1 MKQKWMRI
9 CALLLAA
16 VVLCCGLWGSRVS
29 VAWAQEAMVQEGD
42 FKTLKVGTGG
52 QAVRQMQVVLQNL
65 GFYEGSIN
73 GNFSRSFE
81 GAVKDFQADF
91 GIEETGEIDWE
102 LYALLYEEFSS
113 FPAETEKPK
122 ATGKPN
128 PTQKPKA
135 TKAPQATKKPG
146 LFDFLFGDDEEEEIL
161 VEEDGQ
167 YTDKEH
173 VAAYLREYEKLPSNY
188 ITKQEARKLG
198 WNGSRSGLWDVAY
211 GMSIGGD
218 KFGNYEE
225 ILPTKRGRQYY
236 ECDIDFDGWKANAK
250 RIVYSN
256 DGLIFYTEDH
266 YETFEEITEP

>member
-1 MKQKWMRI
+1 MNNKWLRSLM
-9 CALLLAA
+9 LLLVAA
-16 VVLCCGLWGSRVS
+16 VVLCGSLLGP
-29 VAWAQEAMVQEGD
+29 AALKGACAQETMIEESA
-42 FKTLKVGTGG
+42 FKTLKVGMGG
-52 QAVRQMQVVLQNL
+52 QAVRQMQAVLQDL
-65 GFYEGSIN
+65 GYYEGSIN

-102 LYALLYEEFSS
+102 LYALLYGEFSS
-113 FPAETEKPK
+113 FPAETEKPR
-122 ATGKPN
+122 ATEK
-128 PTQKPKA
+128 
-135 TKAPQATKKPG
+135 PQATKKPG
-146 LFDFLFGDDEEEEIL
+146 FFDFLFGSEEEEEIL
-161 VEEDGQ
+161 VEEDGH

-173 VAAYLREYEKLPSNY
+173 VAAYLREYEELPDNY
-188 ITKQEARKLG
+188 ITKNEARKLG

-225 ILPTKRGRQYY
+225 LLPTKRGRQYY
-236 ECDIDFDGWKANAK
+236 ECDIDFDGRKANAK